1 MFAIHPRK
9 TGGAP
14 AWNDTVASF
23 LRHWFEGAIRNWQ
36 RRKTVAALAALDDRL
51 LLDIG
56 LERGTLEDFAD
67 VLAERESWLS
77 APVVVEKS
85 APSTTE
91 FIRRAA

>member
-9 TGGAP
+9 TGGVP

-23 LRHWFEGAIRNWQ
+23 LRHWLKRAIRNWQ
-36 RRKTVAALAALDDRL
+36 RRKTIAALAALDDRL

-67 VLAERESWLS
+67 VLAGRESWLS
-77 APVVVEKS
+77 AHVVAEKP
-85 APSTTE
+85 AVSTTKLLS
-91 FIRRAA
+91 RAA